1 MRKIVQS
8 LAVAGAALAAT
19 TMEASARTCIWIFCW
34 GPKTGGG
41 GGGGGS
47 SSGGGGGAPA
57 PGAPEID
64 VSQGFAALAIMLC
77 AFLLLREYYLR
88 ERAVR

>member
-1 MRKIVQS
+1 MKSLVQS
-8 LAVAGAALAAT
+8 LVGAGALLAAT
-19 TMEASARTCIWIFCW
+19 TMEASARTCWWIFCW
-34 GPKTGGG
+34 GGPRPGGG
-41 GGGGGS
+41 GGGGG
-47 SSGGGGGAPA
+47 GGNPP

-77 AFLLLREYYLR
+77 AFLLLREYYQR